1 VLAGRLRALGGE
13 IEIYQPKAS
22 EASHLFDTP
31 AEIGQAVIA
40 HFQGSGTRKVLLL
53 AHMDTVYQRG
63 ALAQRPFHIEGRH
76 AYGPGVADDKG
87 GIAVIL
93 HALALLKALAFRDYG
108 TLTVVINGDEE
119 ISSPGARALIQRIGA
134 EHDVVFSCE
143 PPLMSNDAIAL
154 ATSGVGAA
162 SLTVRGRAAHAGVNP
177 ELGRNALIELAH
189 QLLQTNDLS
198 DPARGIKF
206 NWTLGSGGTMRN
218 IIPDVATASA
228 DVRVRAASDL
238 DVVEKAF
245 RARVA
250 TTKTLVPDTQ
260 VEVRFE
266 RRRLPLEA
274 TDASRQMAKEA
285 QAIYGELGGKLLVD
299 ETGTGGGTDAAFA
312 AASGVPVTLES
323 FGLVGYGFHSSEDEY
338 IDLDSIEPRLYLLAR
353 LVMDNAR
360 GR

>member
-1 VLAGRLRALGGE
+1 
-13 IEIYQPKAS
+13 
-22 EASHLFDTP
+22 
-31 AEIGQAVIA
+31 
-40 HFQGSGTRKVLLL
+40 
-53 AHMDTVYQRG
+53 
-63 ALAQRPFHIEGRH
+63 
-76 AYGPGVADDKG
+76 VADDKG
-87 GIAVIL
+87 GVAVIL
-93 HALALLKALAFRDYG
+93 HALALLKALGFREYG

-119 ISSPGARALIQRIGA
+119 ISSPGAGALIQRIGA

-162 SLTVRGRAAHAGVNP
+162 SLTVRGKAAHAGVNP

-189 QLLQTNDLS
+189 QLLETNDLS

-206 NWTLGSGGTMRN
+206 NWTLGSGGTTRN
-218 IIPDVATASA
+218 IIPDLATASA
-228 DVRVRAASDL
+228 DVRVRAAPDL
-238 DVVEKAF
+238 DMVEKAF

-250 TTKTLVPDTQ
+250 TTATLVPDTQ

-274 TDASRQMAKEA
+274 TDASRQMAKQA
-285 QAIYGELGGKLLVD
+285 QLIYGELGRQLLVD
-299 ETGTGGGTDAAFA
+299 ETGNGGGTDAAFA
-312 AASGVPVTLES
+312 AASGRPVTLES

-338 IDLDSIEPRLYLLAR
+338 IDLDSIEPRLYLLTR